1 MKKRVMNC
9 NFCVFVSLPQL
20 KPESIRTYLWSDHL
34 MTKQLN
40 LIELLIITLM
50 SIEVIIVLIIINN
63 RALSKVWD

>member
-1 MKKRVMNC
+1 
-9 NFCVFVSLPQL
+9 
-20 KPESIRTYLWSDHL
+20 

-50 SIEVIIVLIIINN
+50 STEVIIVLIIINN

>member
-1 MKKRVMNC
+1 
-9 NFCVFVSLPQL
+9 
-20 KPESIRTYLWSDHL
+20 

-63 RALSKVWD
+63 RALSKV